1 MRYKTKT
8 ILAIL
13 FLSNFVKIS
22 LQAQQQNAQPQV
34 YEISA
39 KEAVDIAFKNVNDL
53 KNAKLDYK
61 ISEARNKEITGLAL
75 PQVSG
80 TLQGNHYLSLPLIQF
95 PDATESFI
103 YQVLKDNGVRDG
115 MGLPITKTV
124 DPTVRNVSFLTPWN
138 VTAGLTVNQL
148 LFEPQV
154 FVGLQARKEFLVS
167 SGLQIKVA
175 EDKVKDAVYKSY
187 YAVLI
192 SQKQLVFVQE
202 SIKRLEKLASDQ
214 NEMFKNGFVERL
226 DIDKTTVTLN
236 NIKTTETQLRNAIV
250 IGNAILKMNLGLS
263 QADDLILK
271 DTLNSDYIKENI
283 LDDSFKY
290 EDRNEVKLLNSAV
303 KLQEFDVRRYKL
315 SYYPTVSAFYNF
327 QKNGQRRNSEGGNSS
342 PWFWYNT
349 NLVGLSVNVP
359 IFDGFQKKYKIRQT
373 EYAVEK
379 TKNILDQTIK
389 GIDLE
394 KTVAKNTLTNAILT
408 MDAQENNM
416 RLAERV
422 YTTVKKKYEQGV
434 GSSFEILQSDTDY
447 QQAQSNYFKAL
458 YDAIIAKISYQKA
471 LGRL

>member
-1 MRYKTKT
+1 MGFKTKT
-8 ILAIL
+8 ILTIL
-13 FLSNFVKIS
+13 FLSNFITIS

-34 YEISA
+34 YSISA

-61 ISEARNKEITGLAL
+61 ISEARNKEITGMAL

-80 TLQGNHYLSLPLIQF
+80 SLSGNHYLSLPVIQF

-103 YQVLKDNGVRDG
+103 YEVLKDNGVKDG
-115 MGLPITKTV
+115 SGNPITKTV

-138 VTAGLTVNQL
+138 VSAGLAVNQL

-154 FVGLQARKEFLVS
+154 FVGLQARKELLTNS
-167 SGLQIKVA
+167 DLQIKVT
-175 EDKVKDAVYKSY
+175 EDKVRESVYKSY

-236 NIKTTETQLRNAIV
+236 NTKTTEAQLRNAII
-250 IGNAILKMNLGLS
+250 IGFAILKMNLGLQQS
-263 QADDLILK
+263 DSLSLK
-271 DTLNSDYIKENI
+271 DSLTSDYVKENI

-290 EDRNEVKLLNSAV
+290 EDRNEIKLLNSAV
-303 KLQEFDVRRYKL
+303 KLQGFDVRRYKL

-327 QKNGQRRNSEGGNSS
+327 QKNGQRRNSDGGNNS

-349 NLVGLSVNVP
+349 NLIGLSVNVP
-359 IFDGFQKKYKIRQT
+359 IFDGFQKKYKIRQSQFT
-373 EYAVEK
+373 LEK
-379 TKNILDQTIK
+379 VQNNLDQTK
-389 GIDLE
+389 HGIDLE
-394 KTVAKNTLTNAILT
+394 RTVAKNTLNNAILT
-408 MDAQENNM
+408 MDAQESNM
-416 RLAERV
+416 QLAERV
-422 YTTVKKKYEQGV
+422 YSTVKKKYEQGV
-434 GSSFEILQSDTDY
+434 GSSFEILMADTEF